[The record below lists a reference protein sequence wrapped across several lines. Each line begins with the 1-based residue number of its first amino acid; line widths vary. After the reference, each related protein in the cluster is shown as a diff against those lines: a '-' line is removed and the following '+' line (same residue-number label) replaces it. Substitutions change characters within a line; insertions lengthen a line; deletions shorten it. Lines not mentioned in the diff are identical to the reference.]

1 MTINY
6 EYIGWYQD
14 LNSDKVWVCIKLS
27 SGKYLTVWGR
37 RGKRLQ
43 HKIIECSSV
52 DAHRLVMTK
61 ARKGYRR
68 FDKTELDQVY
78 PEFEQDLEQTTAW
91 SMLMAWESTPK
102 SLYPGSIR
110 TQTTMLHEN
119 GVPGPL
125 VPATVERLDCGM
137 PDESGHIWWTQPI
150 FPITSTRHRS
160 IFVILLT
167 PPCSNW
173 YGQKNFGKPK
183 AEIRQ
188 IMVDPNLL
196 VCYNIGIL

>member
-27 SGKYLTVWGR
+27 PSKYLTVWGR

-78 PEFEQDLEQTTAW
+78 PEFEQDLERTTAW
-91 SMLMAWESTPK
+91 SMLQA
-102 SLYPGSIR
+102 
-110 TQTTMLHEN
+110 
-119 GVPGPL
+119 
-125 VPATVERLDCGM
+125 
-137 PDESGHIWWTQPI
+137 
-150 FPITSTRHRS
+150 
-160 IFVILLT
+160 
-167 PPCSNW
+167 
-173 YGQKNFGKPK
+173 
-183 AEIRQ
+183 
-188 IMVDPNLL
+188 
-196 VCYNIGIL
+196 

>member
-27 SGKYLTVWGR
+27 SSKYLTVWGR

-78 PEFEQDLEQTTAW
+78 PEFEQDLERTAAW
-91 SMLMAWESTPK
+91 SMLMAWEPILK
-102 SLYPGSIR
+102 SLYLSSTR
-110 TQTTMLHEN
+110 MQNTMLHEN

-125 VPATVERLDCGM
+125 VPATAERQRVLLVLGM
-137 PDESGHIWWTQPI
+137 LSDIGQLGLIIGRNPG
-150 FPITSTRHRS
+150 S

-167 PPCSNW
+167 PPCSLW
-173 YGQKNFGKPK
+173 SGQKNFGKPN

-188 IMVDPNLL
+188 IMVDPNLP
-196 VCYNIGIL
+196 VCYNIGML

>member
-27 SGKYLTVWGR
+27 SSKYLTVWGR

-52 DAHRLVMTK
+52 DAHRLVMIK

-78 PEFEQDLEQTTAW
+78 PEFEQDLERTAAW
-91 SMLMAWESTPK
+91 SMLMA
-102 SLYPGSIR
+102 
-110 TQTTMLHEN
+110 
-119 GVPGPL
+119 
-125 VPATVERLDCGM
+125 
-137 PDESGHIWWTQPI
+137 
-150 FPITSTRHRS
+150 
-160 IFVILLT
+160 
-167 PPCSNW
+167 
-173 YGQKNFGKPK
+173 
-183 AEIRQ
+183 
-188 IMVDPNLL
+188 
-196 VCYNIGIL
+196 